1 MNFSQAESYLD
12 TLQMH
17 KIKLGLEAMQS
28 FLAKVGGPEQ
38 RLRFVHVAGTN
49 GKGSVCVT
57 LLTALRQAGF
67 TVGMYTSPHLS
78 TVRERI
84 RLNDEYISEEEFSE
98 LAAKV
103 IEVLGGEAITY
114 FEFVTAVALLWYERR
129 QPDLVILETGMGGR
143 LDATNVV
150 TPLVSLVT
158 SISMDHQAYLGDT
171 LTAIATEKAGIIKKN
186 IPVVAAGGAA
196 EVTQVLT
203 KAATAKQA
211 PLYLLGRDFSYE
223 NDSGSRWHWHGQ
235 TAPLTGEITGLACAM
250 KGAYQHE
257 NAALAIAAL
266 RLLAGHGF
274 TVDDRSLRAALLAVR
289 WPGRLEFFQLSGD
302 ALIPIL
308 FQFRLLTPSGGFA
321 ATSLKEGGGMKT
333 QVLGQQAP
341 LFEGGGPKGRGEFQ
355 GGLTHPE
362 IRNRMSQSLPGVEAK
377 SVRFLLDGAHNAD
390 GVAKLAAT
398 LRQDYAGLPL
408 ILLWGAM
415 SDKDIRSGL
424 AALSP
429 LCQRVVLTRAAGE
442 RAAELEQLLAC
453 MPTDERHKAILARQP
468 AEALAKAIHL
478 AGETGLVVIAG
489 SLYLLG
495 ELRPILL
502 GEIA

>member
-57 LLTALRQAGF
+57 LLTTLRQADF
-67 TVGMYTSPHLS
+67 SVGMYTSPHLS

-84 RLNDEYISEEEFSE
+84 RLNDEYISEEEFAE

-103 IEVLGGEAITY
+103 IEVLGGEVITY

-150 TPLVSLVT
+150 TPLVSLIT

-171 LTAIATEKAGIIKKN
+171 LTAIATEKAGIIKRN
-186 IPVVAAGGAA
+186 VPVVAVGGAA

-203 KAATAKQA
+203 KAAASKQA

-223 NDSGSRWHWHGQ
+223 NESGSLWRWRGQ
-235 TAPLTGEITGLACAM
+235 TAPMTGEIAGLACAM

-274 TVDDRSLRAALLAVR
+274 TVDDRSLRAALLSVR

-302 ALIPIL
+302 AL
-308 FQFRLLTPSGGFA
+308 R
-321 ATSLKEGGGMKT
+321 
-333 QVLGQQAP
+333 
-341 LFEGGGPKGRGEFQ
+341 R
-355 GGLTHPE
+355 
-362 IRNRMSQSLPGVEAK
+362 SLPGVEAK

-398 LRQDYAGLPL
+398 LRQDYTGLPL
-408 ILLWGAM
+408 TLLWGAM
-415 SDKDIRSGL
+415 SDKDIRAGL
-424 AALSP
+424 GALSP
-429 LCQRVVLTRAAGE
+429 LCQRVILTRAAGE
-442 RAAELEQLLAC
+442 RAAEPEQLLAC
-453 MPTDERHKAILARQP
+453 MPADERHKAILVRRP
-468 AEALAKAIHL
+468 AEALAKAVHV

-495 ELRPILL
+495 ELRPMLL